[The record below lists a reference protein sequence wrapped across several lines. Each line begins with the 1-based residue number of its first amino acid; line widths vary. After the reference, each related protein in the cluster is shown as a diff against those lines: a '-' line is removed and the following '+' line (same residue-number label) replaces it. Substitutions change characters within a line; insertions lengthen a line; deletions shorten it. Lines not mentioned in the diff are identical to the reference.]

1 MVLVLLVMYY
11 INVMYDNLWCLLA
24 VLNVLK
30 SRPFNLLDLSLYWNN
45 KTQCTVWYCVYFFLF
60 FCPVFSLFSFFL
72 LFPFF

>member
-11 INVMYDNLWCLLA
+11 IYVMYDNLWCLLA

-45 KTQCTVWYCVYFFLF
+45 KTQCTVWYCV
-60 FCPVFSLFSFFL
+60 
-72 LFPFF
+72 